1 MKAIRKQVILQ
12 TIEQATT
19 TASGIVI
26 QGESGAQTYA
36 RVISI
41 GHEVTEVQPGNQV
54 LVDWRQVRAF
64 KFEGEQYYTVAETM
78 IIAVCEDV

>member
-12 TIEQATT
+12 AVEASTT
-19 TASGIVI
+19 TTSGIVI
-26 QGESGAQTYA
+26 QGETGAQTYA
-36 RVISI
+36 RVVSC
-41 GHEVTEVQPGNQV
+41 GHEVSEVRAGDQV

-64 KFEGEQYYTVAETM
+64 KFEGEQYYSVAEAN

>member
-12 TIEQATT
+12 TIQAETT

-26 QGESGAQTYA
+26 QGETGAQTYA
-36 RVISI
+36 RVISC
-41 GHEVTEVQPGNQV
+41 GHEVTEVQAGDQV

-64 KFEGEQYYTVAETM
+64 KFEGEQYYSVAESM